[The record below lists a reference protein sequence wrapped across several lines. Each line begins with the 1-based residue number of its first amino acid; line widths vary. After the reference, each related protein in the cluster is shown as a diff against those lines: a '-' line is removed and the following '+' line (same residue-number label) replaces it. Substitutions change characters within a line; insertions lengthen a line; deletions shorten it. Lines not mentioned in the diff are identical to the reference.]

1 MNVQAYMSGQ
11 ISGQV
16 TNQPGLPQQNVN
28 AQMPN
33 FAAAGGGR
41 GVPVGGTQNNLF
53 NMGPEIIQAR
63 EGMRERIFEMFEH
76 RQPQPFSEAQKQRF
90 IDVAKRIEEGLFKT
104 ALTKEEYLNLQTL
117 ESRIATMIKRP
128 HASSHNQ
135 RYPQLV
141 NSSSSSIG
149 TMIPTPGMSHVGN
162 SNLMVSSAVDT
173 SMISASVSDS
183 MPPMAVNAGSMLP
196 TGGMHGGSF
205 NRSDGFLANGYQ
217 QLPANFSIGSGENM
231 PSVGMQRMASQM
243 IPTPGF
249 SSNNNQ
255 SYVNMESSNNGG
267 GFSTVDSTMVT
278 HPQQQKQ
285 YVGSQNSRILQNLG
299 SQMGSGIRSGLHQK
313 PYGLSNGA
321 LNGGLGMIGGNTQL
335 VNESGTSEGYPAAT
349 PYATSPKTLQHQ
361 FDHHQRAVMQGD
373 GYGYGMSNVD
383 SFGSGNFYGAV
394 TSVGSMMNSQNL
406 GSMSMSKTNSSMMSN
421 QSNLHSAQQAL
432 PVKREPIDQSEKM
445 SFQSSSLLQSNQHH
459 QFQQQAHHFQQQQQ
473 FVQQQQKQQ
482 NQQLQH
488 LLNNDT
494 YGQSKLP
501 SNLGSQVKHEPG
513 AEHQNGA
520 LQSQSSEHLQLS
532 ALQNQFQQN
541 SAEDRL
547 RGPQQFSVASGQ
559 HDIHSS
565 LLQNSHQMQQTL
577 HPHQLVSDSQ
587 TEFSSLPVVSQSDPL
602 LQGQWHTPSLDRS
615 HIPGNMSHDQ
625 HVQEDFHQRIS
636 GKDEAQC
643 NNLSSEGSAIGQTG
657 SSGIPAMPPNSNGAT
672 FRLSNGND
680 HRNQQKW
687 LLFLRHARRCAA
699 PEGKCMEIHCSIV
712 QKLSR
717 HMERCNSP
725 QCHYPRCQHTKTL
738 VHHHKHCRD
747 PVCPVCGP
755 VKNYI
760 QAQFKARALSGTD
773 SNIPSSNGFA
783 RSYDP
788 GENSARPISQA
799 PSAIEK
805 SEDHQTSLKRMKIE
819 QSSQSLISESEK
831 PVVLP
836 SPISEPHLSQD
847 HQCQDYQN
855 GDVPVKLELMEA
867 KMEVPVG
874 SSQGSPHISEIKKE
888 NAHDIGNTRLDSQSN
903 VCDEPAGAASK
914 RESMKVDKEIEQ
926 PMVENAT
933 QPAENAAGTK
943 SGKSKVKGVSLT
955 ELFTPEQVREHITG
969 LRQWV
974 GQSKSKAEKN
984 QAMEHSMSENSCQ
997 LCAVEKLTFEPPPIY
1012 CTPCGAR
1019 IKRNAMYYTMGVG
1032 DTRHYF
1038 CIPCYNE
1045 ARGDAIVV
1053 DGTAIPKARLE
1064 KKKNDEETEEWW
1076 VQCDK
1081 CEAWQHQICTLFN
1094 GRRNDG
1100 GQAEYTC
1107 PNCYIEE
1114 VERGER
1120 KPLPQSAVLGAK
1132 DLPRTILSDQIE
1144 QRLFRRLKQERQ
1156 ERAKR
1161 EGKSFD
1167 EVIGAEALVVRVVSS
1182 VDKKLEVK
1190 QRFLEIFREENYPTE
1205 FPYKSKVVLLFQK
1218 IEGVEVCLFGMY
1230 VQEFGSECAFP
1241 NQRRVYLSYL
1251 DSVKYFRPEIKAVTG
1266 EALRTFVYHEILIGY
1281 LEYCKKRGFTSCY
1294 IWACPPLKG
1303 EDYILYCHPEIQKT
1317 PKSDKLREWY
1327 LAMLRKA
1334 GKENIVVDLTNLYD
1348 HFFISTGECKA
1359 KVTAARLPYF
1369 DGDYWPGAAEDLI
1382 YQMHQEEDGRKQNKK
1397 GTTKKTITK
1406 RALKASGQS
1415 DLSGN
1420 ASKDLLLMH
1429 KLGETISPMKEDFI
1443 MVHLQHCCNHCCLL
1457 MVSGTRW
1464 VCNQCKNFQMCEKC
1478 YDAEQRREERERHP
1492 VNQRE
1497 KHAFYPAE
1505 ITDVPADTKDKDE
1518 ILESEFFDTRQA
1530 FLSLCQGNHY
1540 QYDTLRRAKHSSMMV
1555 LYHLHNPTAP
1565 AFVTTCHVCHLDIET
1580 GQGWRCEVCPDYDVC
1595 NACYQKDGGIDHPHK
1610 LTNHPS
1616 VAERDAQNKEARQMR
1631 VVQLRK
1637 MLDLLVH
1644 ASQCRSPHCQYPNC
1658 RKVKGLFRHGMQCR
1672 IRASGGCVLCK
1683 KMWYLL
1689 QLHARACKES
1699 ECHVPRCRD
1708 LKEHLR
1714 RLQQQSDSRRRA
1726 AVMEMMRQR
1735 AAEVANAG

>member
-1 MNVQAYMSGQ
+1 MV
-11 ISGQV
+11 
-16 TNQPGLPQQNVN
+16 
-28 AQMPN
+28 
-33 FAAAGGGR
+33 
-41 GVPVGGTQNNLF
+41 
-53 NMGPEIIQAR
+53 
-63 EGMRERIFEMFEH
+63 ER
-76 RQPQPFSEAQKQRF
+76 RQPQPFNEAQKQRF

-104 ALTKEEYLNLQTL
+104 ALTKEEYLNLRTL
-117 ESRIATMIKRP
+117 ESRMATLLKRP

-141 NSSSSSIG
+141 NSSCSSNSIG
-149 TMIPTPGMSHVGN
+149 TMIPTPGLSHAGN

-173 SMISASVSDS
+173 SMIAASVSDS
-183 MPPMAVNAGSMLP
+183 MPPTAVNAGSMLP
-196 TGGMHGGSF
+196 AGGLHGGSF
-205 NRSDGFLANGYQ
+205 NRSDGFFANGYQ
-217 QLPANFSIGSGENM
+217 QLPANFSIGSGGNM
-231 PSVGMQRMASQM
+231 SSVGLQRMASQM

-249 SSNNNQ
+249 NSNNNQ

-267 GFSTVDSTMVT
+267 GFSTVESTMVT
-278 HPQQQKQ
+278 QPQQQKQ
-285 YVGSQNSRILQNLG
+285 YVGGQNSRILQNLG
-299 SQMGSGIRSGLHQK
+299 SQMGSGIRSGLQQK
-313 PYGLSNGA
+313 PYGPLNGA
-321 LNGGLGMIGGNTQL
+321 LTGGLGMIGGNIQL

-349 PYATSPKTLQHQ
+349 PYANSPKTLQHQ

-373 GYGYGMSNVD
+373 GYGMSNAD

-406 GSMSMSKTNSSMMSN
+406 GSMSMPKTNSSMMSN
-421 QSNLHSAQQAL
+421 QSNLHSAHQAL

-445 SFQSSSLLQSNQHH
+445 SFQSSRLLQSNEQH
-459 QFQQQAHHFQQQQQ
+459 QFQQQPHQFQQQQQ
-473 FVQQQQKQQ
+473 FVQKQQKQQ
-482 NQQLQH
+482 KQQLQN
-488 LLNNDT
+488 LLNNDI
-494 YGQSKLP
+494 YGQSQLP
-501 SNLGSQVKHEPG
+501 SNLCRQVKHEPG
-513 AEHQNGA
+513 VEHQNGA
-520 LQSQSSEHLQLS
+520 LQSQSSEHLQLY

-547 RGPQQFSVASGQ
+547 RDSQQFSVPSDQ

-565 LLQNSHQMQQTL
+565 LSQNSHQMQQML
-577 HPHQLVSDSQ
+577 HPHQLVSESQ

-602 LQGQWHTPSLDRS
+602 LQGKWNTVSLDRS
-615 HIPGNMSHDQ
+615 RMPGNLSHDQ
-625 HVQEDFHQRIS
+625 HALEDFRQRIS
-636 GKDEAQC
+636 GKNEAHR
-643 NNLSSEGSAIGQTG
+643 NNLSSEGLAIGQTG
-657 SSGIPAMPPNSNGAT
+657 SSGIPEMPPNSSGET
-672 FRLSNGND
+672 FKLSNGKD
-680 HRNQQKW
+680 HRFRNQQRW
-687 LLFLRHARRCAA
+687 LLFLQHARRCAA
-699 PEGKCMEIHCSIV
+699 PEGTCLEFHCSIV
-712 QKLSR
+712 QELWR
-717 HMERCNSP
+717 HMKRCNSS
-725 QCHYPRCQHTKTL
+725 QCQYLRCQRTKTL
-738 VHHHKHCRD
+738 ILHHRHCRD
-747 PVCPVCGP
+747 PVCPVCVP
-755 VKNYI
+755 VNNYI
-760 QAQFKARALSGTD
+760 QTQFKARALSGAD
-773 SNIPSSNGFA
+773 SNIPSSNGCA

-788 GENSARPISQA
+788 GDNSARPISQT
-799 PSAIEK
+799 PSMIEK
-805 SEDHQTSLKRMKIE
+805 FEDHQTSLKRIKVD
-819 QSSQSLISESEK
+819 QSSQSLISDSEK
-831 PVVLP
+831 PAVLAP
-836 SPISEPHLSQD
+836 AISEPHLSQD
-847 HQCQDYQN
+847 LQCQDYQN
-855 GDVPVKLELMEA
+855 GDIPVKSELMEA
-867 KMEVPVG
+867 NMEVPVG
-874 SSQGSPHISEIKKE
+874 SGQGSSHISEINKQ
-888 NAHDIGNTRLDSQSN
+888 NASDIGNKRLDSHPI
-903 VCDEPAGAASK
+903 VCKEPSGVAIKQESIK
-914 RESMKVDKEIEQ
+914 VERETEQ
-926 PMVENAT
+926 PKQENAT

-943 SGKSKVKGVSLT
+943 SGKNKIKGVSLT

-974 GQSKSKAEKN
+974 GQSKAKAEKN
-984 QAMEHSMSENSCQ
+984 QAMEHSMSDNSCQ
-997 LCAVEKLTFEPPPIY
+997 LCAVENLTFEPPPIY

-1019 IKRNAMYYTMGVG
+1019 IKRNAMYYTMGAG

-1081 CEAWQHQICTLFN
+1081 CEAWQHQICGLFN

-1107 PNCYIEE
+1107 PNCYMVE

-1132 DLPRTILSDQIE
+1132 DLPRTVLSDQIE

-1156 ERAKR
+1156 ERARR

-1167 EVIGAEALVVRVVSS
+1167 EVIGVEALVVRVVSS

-1205 FPYKSKVVLLFQK
+1205 FPYKSKVILLFQK

-1281 LEYCKKRGFTSCY
+1281 LEYCKKRGFSSCY
-1294 IWACPPLKG
+1294 IWSCPPLKG

-1317 PKSDKLREWY
+1317 PKFDKLREWY

-1334 GKENIVVDLTNLYD
+1334 AKENVVVDLTNLYD
-1348 HFFISTGECKA
+1348 HFFVSTGECKA

-1369 DGDYWPGAAEDLI
+1369 DGDYWPGAADDLI
-1382 YQMHQEEDGRKQNKK
+1382 YQMHQEEDGQKQNKK
-1397 GTTKKTITK
+1397 GTKKTITK

-1429 KLGETISPMKEDFI
+1429 KLGEAISPMKEDFI

-1497 KHAFYPAE
+1497 KHVFYPVE

-1565 AFVTTCHVCHLDIET
+1565 AFVTTCNVCHLDIET

-1616 VAERDAQNKEARQMR
+1616 MAERDAQNKEARQMR

-1658 RKVKGLFRHGMQCR
+1658 RKVKGLFRHGIQCR

-1699 ECHVPRCRD
+1699 DCHVPRCRD

-1735 AAEVANAG
+1735 AAEVANTG